1 MMIIIAHMTTSRSPI
16 DRWTITDAKELYG
29 VNEWSAGYFDISETG
44 DLLVKPHGRT
54 SDVAISMMDIIS
66 GLKARGTDM
75 PVLLRFGDILES
87 RISRINDEFCNAMT
101 EAGYKGGYRG
111 VYPIK
116 VNQQQHVVEE
126 IMRVGRRYHHGL
138 EVGSKAELIAAL
150 AYMDDPE
157 AVLICNGYKDE
168 EFVELALY
176 ALKMGIQTIL
186 VVEMPNEV
194 PMILRVAEK
203 LEVVPQ
209 MGVRVKLSSRAGG
222 HWTDSGGDR
231 SVFGLTSSQ
240 ITDMIDS
247 LRASGHL
254 HCLKLLHYHLGSQ
267 IPSITHIRA
276 AICEACR
283 FYVDLIKEGA
293 AMGMLDVG
301 GGLAVDYDG
310 SHTNFTS
317 SSNYRLHEYCADI
330 IECVMKELDDE
341 GVPHPT
347 ILSESGRAT
356 VAYHSALLFNVLQV
370 SQVAT
375 TDVPET
381 LPDGSHE
388 ILQSLMD
395 VRQSMTGKNVQE
407 CFHDATFYRDEIRS
421 LFVHGALSLR
431 ERAVAEKIFWDIATR
446 IAKHVEGKEY
456 VPEELQGLDTA
467 LSDVYYCNFSVFQSL
482 PDAWAVGQLFPI
494 MPVHRLLE
502 RPTRAATISD
512 ITCDCDGKIDR
523 FIDLHDVKKTLSL
536 HEMNGGDY
544 YLGAFLIGAYQ
555 ETLGDLHNLLGDTNV
570 VGVHVGENGQIEYS
584 REIEGDSV
592 ADVLSYV
599 EYEPKDLV
607 IRLKQIAE
615 ASVRSGRITPEER
628 RKIAEAYEAGLRGY
642 TYFEQ

>member
-1 MMIIIAHMTTSRSPI
+1 MIIIADMRTGRNSI
-16 DRWTITDAKELYG
+16 ERWTIDDARELYG
-29 VNEWSAGYFDISETG
+29 VREWSAGYFDISEAG
-44 DLLVKPHGRT
+44 EVVVKPRGHDDDAT
-54 SDVAISMMDIIS
+54 ISMMDIIS

-75 PVLLRFGDILES
+75 RVLLRFGDILDS
-87 RISRINDEFCNAMT
+87 RVSQLNDAFCEAMS
-101 EAGYKGGYRG
+101 EAGYRGHYRG

-126 IMRVGRRYHHGL
+126 ILRVGRRYHHGL

-157 AVLICNGYKDE
+157 GVVICNGYKDE

-186 VVEMPNEV
+186 VIEMPTEAS
-194 PMILRVAEK
+194 MILQVAEK
-203 LEVVPQ
+203 LQVVPQ

-240 ITDMIDS
+240 ITALIDS

-276 AICEACR
+276 GICEACR
-283 FYVDLIKEGA
+283 FYVDLIQEGA
-293 AMGMLDVG
+293 TMGMLDVG

-310 SHTNFTS
+310 SHTNFPS
-317 SSNYRLHEYCADI
+317 SSNYGIHEYCADI
-330 IECVMKELDDE
+330 IECVIKELDE
-341 GVPHPT
+341 AGVPHPT
-347 ILSESGRAT
+347 IISESGRAT
-356 VAYHSALLFNVLQV
+356 VAYHSALLFNVLEV
-370 SQVAT
+370 GQVAT
-375 TDVPET
+375 TDVPEK
-381 LPDGSHE
+381 LPEDSHE
-388 ILQSLMD
+388 MLQSLMD
-395 VRQSMTGKNVQE
+395 ARNSMTGKNVQE

-431 ERAVAEKIFWDIATR
+431 ERALAERIFWSIATR

-456 VPEELQGLDTA
+456 VPEELQGLDMA
-467 LSDVYYCNFSVFQSL
+467 LSDVYFCNFSVFQSL
-482 PDAWAVGQLFPI
+482 PDAWAIGQLFPI
-494 MPVHRLLE
+494 MPVHRLVE
-502 RPTRAATISD
+502 RPTRTATIAD

-523 FIDLHDVKKTLSL
+523 FIDLHDIKKTIPL
-536 HEMNGGDY
+536 HELNSEDY
-544 YLGAFLIGAYQ
+544 YLGVFLIGAYQ

-570 VGVHVGENGQIEYS
+570 VGVRVGENGEIEYS
-584 REIEGDSV
+584 REIVGDSV

-599 EYEPKDLV
+599 EYEPKELIV
-607 IRLKQIAE
+607 RLKQIAE
-615 ASVRSGRITPEER
+615 ASVRAGHITPEER
-628 RKIAEAYEAGLRGY
+628 RRIAEAYEAGLRGY